1 MLVAKDNTDPKW
13 LLTKKKLET
22 KNSTM
27 KNVVIKKLA
36 IENVVIKSC
45 GNQNL
50 C

>member
-1 MLVAKDNTDPKW
+1 VVKENTNPKW
-13 LLTKKKLET
+13 LLMKKKLKK

-36 IENVVIKSC
+36 TRNVVIESC

-50 C
+50 W